1 MQIIKLFS
9 LVLIFTINTA
19 LAEKPATTVNFN
31 NPEKFTD
38 FKTRIHST
46 VIDREKLMEQL
57 QGLMIKSAANIL
69 SNDSSLQIVV
79 NNIDMAGGFLYGGH
93 HLFRVINDTDRIRL
107 EFSYR
112 LLDISGSVLKEDHV
126 NLTTRN
132 PRLLKRETKKYNHSY
147 FSNEMLLFDNWL
159 SGL

>member
-1 MQIIKLFS
+1 MRFIKLFC
-9 LVLIFTINTA
+9 LVLIFTINNA

-46 VIDREKLMEQL
+46 VIDREKLTEQL
-57 QGLMIKSAANIL
+57 QGLMIKSVAEIL

-79 NNIDMAGGFLYGGH
+79 NNVDMAGGFLHGGYD
-93 HLFRVINDTDRIRL
+93 LFRVVRDTDRIRL

-112 LLDISGSVLKEDHV
+112 LLDANGTVLKEDHV

-132 PRLLKRETKKYNHSY
+132 PRLLQRQAKKYVRSY
-147 FSNEMLLFDNWL
+147 FSNEMPLFDSWL
-159 SGL
+159 NGL